1 MAFANKF
8 GNLIRHAVSI
18 NSPSMYQALRC
29 MSSSKIFVGG
39 IPFATDEQG
48 LRAAFTDFGEII
60 EARVIMDRDTGR
72 SRGFGFVSFT
82 SSEEASAA
90 ISGMDG
96 KDLQGRFIRVN
107 YATDRRIGG
116 GYSGGG
122 YVGGGGYGGGGGGG
136 GGYGGGGGGGYG
148 GGGYGGGPG
157 GRSGGYGGGGG
168 DGGGYNNFSSDFNSN
183 TSDGF
188 NGGSGDHYGRQ
199 TAPGGNGGIDSAAGE
214 SGDFGSASPDDS
226 SDRKI

>member
-39 IPFATDEQG
+39 FFWLCHFYSLFQHSMFFSLFKFFQGIPFATDEQG

-60 EARVIMDRDTGR
+60 EGTVLLVNFHYLFIKVYISSFSLLFFTSARVIMDRDTGR

-96 KDLQGRFIRVN
+96 KVCSINIFYSLIQ
-107 YATDRRIGG
+107 YA
-116 GYSGGG
+116 
-122 YVGGGGYGGGGGGG
+122 
-136 GGYGGGGGGGYG
+136 
-148 GGGYGGGPG
+148 
-157 GRSGGYGGGGG
+157 
-168 DGGGYNNFSSDFNSN
+168 
-183 TSDGF
+183 
-188 NGGSGDHYGRQ
+188 
-199 TAPGGNGGIDSAAGE
+199 
-214 SGDFGSASPDDS
+214 
-226 SDRKI
+226 